1 MLRSDMNIMEDS
13 LRKIKRVGL
22 PHIPRGTLY
31 FDSEDIALRYEYYD
45 RIFTTGIHSLDVRR
59 GKLFPGIYEFYDHAG
74 NLIATN
80 DEEAEL

>member
-13 LRKIKRVGL
+13 LRDVKRALL

-31 FDSEDIALRYEYYD
+31 FDSEDIASRYRYYD

-59 GKLFPGIYEFYDHAG
+59 GKVVYGIYEFYDHAG

-80 DEEAEL
+80 GEGEL

>member
-13 LRKIKRVGL
+13 LRDVKRVGL
-22 PHIPRGTLY
+22 AQMPRGTLY
-31 FDSEDIALRYEYYD
+31 FDSADIASRYEYYD

-59 GKLFPGIYEFYDHAG
+59 GKLVYGIYEYYDSAG

-80 DEEAEL
+80 DEGGL

>member
-13 LRKIKRVGL
+13 LRDVKRVGL
-22 PHIPRGTLY
+22 PHMPRGTLY
-31 FDSEDIALRYEYYD
+31 FDSEDIASRYEYYA

-59 GKLFPGIYEFYDHAG
+59 GKLVWGIYEYYDDAG

-80 DEEAEL
+80 GEGGE

>member
-13 LRKIKRVGL
+13 LRDVKRAGL
-22 PHIPRGTLY
+22 PHMPRGTLY
-31 FDSEDIALRYEYYD
+31 FDSADIALRYEYFD

-59 GKLFPGIYEFYDHAG
+59 GKLMYGYYEYYDSAG

-80 DEEAEL
+80 NGGF